1 MKVDIT
7 LISSTSYMEC
17 EQLPIV
23 ELIDFHNRLV
33 KQYNELNKVK

>member
-17 EQLPIV
+17 ERLPIG

-33 KQYNELNKVK
+33 KQYNEIHKAK